1 MADAPEDI
9 NPEYGGPER
18 YFDEWIRE
26 EIHHARQALDAM
38 KARWQAGEGAI
49 EQLQEALMGLE
60 IAAKG
65 QGLLAQ
71 ARLADAMTGG

>member
-1 MADAPEDI
+1 
-9 NPEYGGPER
+9 
-18 YFDEWIRE
+18 
-26 EIHHARQALDAM
+26 M